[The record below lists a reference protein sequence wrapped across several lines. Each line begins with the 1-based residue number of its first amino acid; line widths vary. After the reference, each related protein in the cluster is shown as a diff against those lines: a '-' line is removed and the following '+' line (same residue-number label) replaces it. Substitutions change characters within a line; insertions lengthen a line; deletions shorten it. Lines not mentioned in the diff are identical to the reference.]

1 MKGILISFVAVL
13 TVVLCSCA
21 ALAAEIDLVDGTKVI
36 YDARQ
41 QQYGPQGIVLKGN
54 AKIKVFSKA
63 QGTSLIALGEKIT
76 VTFFSDDDE
85 QEAAGAVSM
94 IKSVEFSGSPRITS
108 TETKEIVDKKTSKKL
123 GQVTVTTKA
132 SADLMAY
139 SGTDGIVTLT
149 GNVKIERDDPSMF
162 KGTGSG
168 EKAWIN
174 LSRDP
179 NREFDFRIETANVHI
194 DPDEEMLK

>member
-1 MKGILISFVAVL
+1 MKAILIALVTMALVPCAV
-13 TVVLCSCA
+13 
-21 ALAAEIDLVDGTKVI
+21 LAAEIDLVDGTKVI

-63 QGTSLIALGEKIT
+63 QGTSLIALGEKIV

-85 QEAAGAVSM
+85 QKAAGAPSM
-94 IKSVEFSGSPRITS
+94 VKTVEFSGSPRITS
-108 TETKEIVDKKTSKKL
+108 TEPKEIVDKKTGKKI
-123 GQVTVTTKA
+123 GKVTVTTKA
-132 SADLMAY
+132 SADTMSY
-139 SGTDGIVTLT
+139 NGTDGIVSLI

-174 LSRDP
+174 LSRNP
-179 NREFDFRIETANVHI
+179 NREYDFRIETANVHI